1 MAITGNIV
9 HKGIQINGAY
19 ARIQRIFGG
28 KHEAG
33 EYGALVQLFPAKS
46 LAGPDNVLAEYRV
59 EVTYA
64 QGDPYP
70 MLYTA
75 LKQLRYLTGVDQDHQ
90 PVYGALVFDG
100 WTDDL
105 E

>member
-9 HKGIQINGAY
+9 HKGITINGAY

-28 KHEAG
+28 KHEEG
-33 EYGALVQLFPAKS
+33 EYAATVQLFPSKA
-46 LAGPDNVLAEYRV
+46 LAGPENMLVEYRV
-59 EVTYA
+59 EVPYA
-64 QGDPYP
+64 VGDPYP
-70 MLYTA
+70 MLYAA
-75 LKQLRYLTGVDQDHQ
+75 LKQLRYITGVDQDRQ
-90 PVYGALVFDG
+90 PVYGALIFAG